1 MKPSAIAG
9 QEISRII
16 ILFLVISTFV
26 LVAGALYVAIEILP
40 AESLS
45 RLSYLL
51 PVMIA
56 MTVLLT
62 WQTKLTV
69 PLIIVSVFFS
79 PDIVLAQ
86 IPGRNVNLR
95 IEDGILVA
103 AMLALIIR
111 YTAGREW
118 FSIRSTPLDKPIVAF
133 CTVGLVSTLLGIY
146 LGNVSPLRGFFFFAK
161 RVEYFLLFYLLC
173 HCLEEEREIKIAMYL
188 VFICALGISVHG
200 VYLRMTS
207 VQEQWRGFSPLG
219 GATRVTEYAEILVLI
234 VPNSNSHSPR
244 ETLIHAYRSALSRSY
259 YAVYHV
265 FQLRHSRQL

>member
-118 FSIRSTPLDKPIVAF
+118 FSIRSTPLDKPILAY
-133 CTVGLVSTLLGIY
+133 CAVGLLSTLLGIY
-146 LGNVSPLRGFFFFAK
+146 
-161 RVEYFLLFYLLC
+161 
-173 HCLEEEREIKIAMYL
+173 
-188 VFICALGISVHG
+188 
-200 VYLRMTS
+200 TS
-207 VQEQWRGFSPLG
+207 AQTQ
-219 GATRVTEYAEILVLI
+219 
-234 VPNSNSHSPR
+234 
-244 ETLIHAYRSALSRSY
+244 
-259 YAVYHV
+259 
-265 FQLRHSRQL
+265 